1 MTNHSIVVTPNYFSC
16 VAVGYVQ
23 SRIVDA
29 TTEYC
34 VGETIMFIEASIP
47 DLIPTG
53 KEQRV
58 VIRNVGKFAKGLKKG
73 YEILSFNKF

>member
-1 MTNHSIVVTPNYFSC
+1 
-16 VAVGYVQ
+16 
-23 SRIVDA
+23 
-29 TTEYC
+29 